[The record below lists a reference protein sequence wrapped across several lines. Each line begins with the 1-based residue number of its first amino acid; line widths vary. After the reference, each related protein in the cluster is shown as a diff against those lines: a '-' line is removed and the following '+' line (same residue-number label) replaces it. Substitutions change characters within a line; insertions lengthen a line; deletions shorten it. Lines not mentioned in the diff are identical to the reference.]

1 MESLISP
8 KFKYSLIN
16 LSMESNQLQ
25 LESQE
30 KFFIG
35 ENNLKVIQGNEFIT
49 IAKKLIKRNSE
60 EDMHCQTI
68 KYKILYWYRN
78 KQIEQW
84 KTIKI
89 PGMDFNIC
97 RNLMFDKAEI
107 SVP

>member
-1 MESLISP
+1 
-8 KFKYSLIN
+8 
-16 LSMESNQLQ
+16 
-25 LESQE
+25 
-30 KFFIG
+30 
-35 ENNLKVIQGNEFIT
+35 
-49 IAKKLIKRNSE
+49 
-60 EDMHCQTI
+60 MHCQTI

-84 KTIKI
+84 KTVKI